1 MSIRAAQPEG
11 YYNLP
16 VGAEFITLKGKAVPI
31 GKEGKGELAGRR
43 EGGFFYPYLWD
54 IGYKIHRREATQR
67 EQYDAAKP
75 DRTAAPTS
83 PVTYF
88 NPDDARAALAA
99 MASDWA

>member
-1 MSIRAAQPEG
+1 MNAKASQPEG

-16 VGAEFITLKGKAVPI
+16 IGTEFIKLREKAVPI
-31 GKEGKGELAGRR
+31 QGLAGRR

-54 IGYKIHRREATQR
+54 IGYLVQRREATQR

-75 DRTAAPTS
+75 ERTAEPTP
-83 PVTYF
+83 PVSYF

-99 MASDWA
+99 MASDWT